1 MCSGR
6 HNARAVRGI
15 NVTRSLLSELRRVSG
30 ICWTLS
36 AGYIHKKMWVR
47 SHHLQ
52 KSCHATSITE
62 TNRLSS
68 GILCVCSDGSSFVA
82 SRSIQIC
89 ENTPLPVKNSF
100 HGKFCHSWGIS
111 ICLFSDPKK
120 ERVSERGRKKDLS
133 VRDECDDEMR
143 WDVLARVGYLSE
155 LSQPSQFNS
164 NDSSR
169 FPVHYSIPFILIFSS
184 LNPRLFHFTNL
195 HAFLLLPALHCRCC
209 CCLVKTL
216 ENYLSKGERSWV
228 VKWEKKRLNYEWE
241 FTKGKSACTQKQ
253 VEWEEDE
260 IIAFPHSKQS
270 FSFCYSTTHRV

>member
-1 MCSGR
+1 MCSSR

-89 ENTPLPVKNSF
+89 EDTPFPVKNSF

-111 ICLFSDPKK
+111 ICFVQWPKKGESEWERKK
-120 ERVSERGRKKDLS
+120 ERPFSERWMRWWN
-133 VRDECDDEMR
+133 EMR
-143 WDVLARVGYLSE
+143 CARSCRLSIGAFKTVTVQQQRLVSIPCSLFYSLYLNLL
-155 LSQPSQFNS
+155 LSQPS
-164 NDSSR
+164 
-169 FPVHYSIPFILIFSS
+169 SIPFYKFTCFSAS
-184 LNPRLFHFTNL
+184 SCLALS
-195 HAFLLLPALHCRCC
+195 LLLL
-209 CCLVKTL
+209 LS
-216 ENYLSKGERSWV
+216 ENARKLSLQGGEKLGGEMRKEKVELWV
-228 VKWEKKRLNYEWE
+228 RIYKR
-241 FTKGKSACTQKQ
+241 
-253 VEWEEDE
+253 
-260 IIAFPHSKQS
+260 
-270 FSFCYSTTHRV
+270 

>member
-1 MCSGR
+1 M
-6 HNARAVRGI
+6 
-15 NVTRSLLSELRRVSG
+15 
-30 ICWTLS
+30 
-36 AGYIHKKMWVR
+36 R
-47 SHHLQ
+47 SHHSQ

-68 GILCVCSDGSSFVA
+68 GILCVCSDDSSFVA
-82 SRSIQIC
+82 FRSIQNC
-89 ENTPLPVKNSF
+89 EDTSLPREEFTPWEILSF
-100 HGKFCHSWGIS
+100 MRNFD
-111 ICLFSDPKK
+111 LFVQWPKK
-120 ERVSERGRKKDLS
+120 GESERGKKKDLS

-164 NDSSR
+164 NESSR
-169 FPVHYSIPFILIFSS
+169 FPAHYSIPFILIFPSLATL

-216 ENYLSKGERSWV
+216 ENYLSKEEKSWV
-228 VKWEKKRLNYEWE
+228 GNEKR
-241 FTKGKSACTQKQ
+241 KGWIMSENLQK
-253 VEWEEDE
+253 VRARAHKNKVGWEEDE